1 MGEVRFLAHVWRN
14 IDIFDVMVAKY
25 CCGPHNTQNLD
36 DPRATGLIFVAS
48 VKIMASIDKLGYD
61 DVVLVQ
67 DDVGIEKSLAV
78 CFTQLLP
85 HHQYICEIST

>member
-1 MGEVRFLAHVWRN
+1 MLTGAQRTSKNKHKN
-14 IDIFDVMVAKY
+14 I
-25 CCGPHNTQNLD
+25 L
-36 DPRATGLIFVAS
+36 TGLIFVAS